1 MTQQNRD
8 REGAAGAETTYLIT
22 WACYGTW
29 LPGREGAVPETQN
42 QFGAPLPQPDPHRQ
56 QQARSRMLQAPY
68 VLDDTRR
75 QVVLESLHE
84 VCHHRGWTLLAA
96 HIRTNHIHVVTT
108 ANSKP
113 EQVMIAMKAYAS
125 RTLNQQALDS
135 PHRRRW
141 AHHGSTRYLW
151 TEDSIQTAIQYI
163 VHEQGQPMAVFKV
176 TQLRP

>member
-1 MTQQNRD
+1 
-8 REGAAGAETTYLIT
+8 
-22 WACYGTW
+22 
-29 LPGREGAVPETQN
+29 
-42 QFGAPLPQPDPHRQ
+42 
-56 QQARSRMLQAPY
+56 
-68 VLDDTRR
+68 
-75 QVVLESLHE
+75 
-84 VCHHRGWTLLAA
+84 
-96 HIRTNHIHVVTT
+96 
-108 ANSKP
+108 
-113 EQVMIAMKAYAS
+113 MIAMKAYAS